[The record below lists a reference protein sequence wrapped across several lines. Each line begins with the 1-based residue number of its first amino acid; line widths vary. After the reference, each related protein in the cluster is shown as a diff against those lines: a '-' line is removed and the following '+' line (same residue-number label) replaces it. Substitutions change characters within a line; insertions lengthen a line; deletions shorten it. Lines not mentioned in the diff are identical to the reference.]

1 MDEGKLTKIR
11 AAYEQYTH
19 EKGKLDDSIIE
30 NNRWFRQ
37 QQHNHS
43 EAKGSPKQPDA
54 TSGYIFSAINV
65 KHADAM
71 DNYPEINI
79 LPREEADQDTAK
91 TLTSILPCVL
101 DLSGF
106 KKVYAQCWWQ
116 KLKTGTGVYGIFWN
130 PELQNGL
137 GDIEVKKVGLLNLA
151 WEPSIDN
158 IQDSKYLFYT
168 YYMDKEAFIEQYG
181 KEKLEGSEDLTGIS
195 IKSYEEMPQQQRQE
209 KIRVIDCYYKEDGK
223 VHLFKFSGSNI
234 LQDSSKKQPEG
245 IYEHGMYPFVFDVLY
260 PNEDS
265 PAGFGIVDIVKSP
278 QAYIDK
284 LDGIISENAITT
296 GKKRFFIRDNGGV
309 NEDEFLDI
317 NNTLIHVEGTLDD
330 RNIME
335 IQGSAMPEYIVEH
348 RTNKIN
354 ELKEVAGNRDF
365 QQGGTSNGVTAASAI
380 STLQQAGDKL
390 TRDMV
395 NASYEAYKDIV
406 YMCIE
411 LIRQFYDVERKFR
424 ITGENGETEF
434 VPFSNA
440 GIKTQP
446 VDSILNQPTMNAVNL
461 TTTQQATSPPAGVSR
476 VSRRALGVL
485 PEENTMTEISADIL
499 PESTE
504 STMLRRPE
512 FDISLTVQKANPF
525 NKAQQNQTIL
535 QIWSAGFFNP
545 QNIDMACLALD
556 FMQFDGAEEIV
567 TKLREMGGLQ
577 QQMAQLQQQL
587 QQAQQQMQQLGQQN
601 QQLSA
606 QNQQMN
612 QQEQQ
617 LQSAYQQ
624 AAQQAQASSAKL
636 AQVEQALSQGTG
648 GM

>member
-91 TLTSILPCVL
+91 TLTSILPCVM

-106 KKVYAQCWWQ
+106 KKVYAECWWQ

-168 YYMDKEAFIEQYG
+168 YYMDKDEFTGQYG

-209 KIRVIDCYYKEDGK
+209 KIRVIDCYYKEEGK
-223 VHLFKFSGSNI
+223 VHLLKFSGSNI

-440 GIKTQP
+440 GIKPQP
-446 VDSILNQPTMNAVNL
+446 VESILNQP
-461 TTTQQATSPPAGVSR
+461 
-476 VSRRALGVL
+476 
-485 PEENTMTEISADIL
+485 EENTMEEITADIL
-499 PESTE
+499 PE

-556 FMQFDGAEEIV
+556 FMQFDGSEEIV
-567 TKLREMGGLQ
+567 AKLREMGGLQ
-577 QQMAQLQQQL
+577 QQIAQLQQQL
-587 QQAQQQMQQLGQQN
+587 QQAQTQMQQLGQQN

-612 QQEQQ
+612 QQGQQ

-636 AQVEQALSQGTG
+636 TQVEQALRQGMG
-648 GM
+648 GMSL